1 MAYESVDA
9 RLLKRALGTMKDI
22 NANKIKNL
30 SSSLSDSEWN
40 SVGKGK
46 IKIALRELSNEID
59 NLESTIGEYKN
70 TANYI
75 EKHKNEQKNLNSY
88 NNKIKEYERKLRNCA
103 PNDELS
109 KETYKKLLYNY
120 RKKAAGANSNIRNI
134 QQQINKTIR

>member
-9 RLLKRALGTMKDI
+9 RLLKRTLGTMKDI

-70 TANYI
+70 TASYI